1 MNGLFLPDQVLVLAV
16 SLVLVLAVGLVL
28 VLALIKCL
36 TPHLAVSLA
45 LRSLPT
51 FRLTLDFGLGLNLV
65 SIFGLCVVIRLV
77 YIHLVLRLLPVLGLG
92 LGLVLRS
99 PAFSLALI

>member
-1 MNGLFLPDQVLVLAV
+1 MDGLFLPDQVLV
-16 SLVLVLAVGLVL
+16 
-28 VLALIKCL
+28 
-36 TPHLAVSLA
+36 LAVSLA

-92 LGLVLRS
+92 LGLRS
-99 PAFSLALI
+99 PAFSLALV